1 MLKGIGMRITV
12 YLSLILVMLLPAYMA
27 AQNKVT
33 LSGKVADRNG
43 TPIAQATIAIEGT
56 TSGTYTD
63 DLGRYSLQV
72 PPGRHTFIVSFLGYR
87 TVKQPLDIRQDKRHN
102 FTLQESA
109 VALNTVEVY
118 GKTQTQKIKEGAFTV
133 NALDVKST
141 VNSLNNLN
149 NLVNRTTGIKVREE
163 GGVGSDFDLS
173 INGMSGNSI
182 RYFLDGMPLDAK
194 GSGVSLANLPVNII
208 DRIEIYKGVVPAVL
222 GTDAL
227 GGAIHIITKQEKKH
241 FLDASYSIG
250 SFHSHR
256 ADLNAQIV
264 EPKTGLII
272 RPTVGVNYSKND
284 YRMKNVEMRDES
296 GDNFIIG
303 NPKRFHDAYFS
314 LWGQIEAGV
323 TGKRWA
329 DEFFVSASYSKTD
342 KELQTGSVQNKV
354 YGMAER
360 KSDAWNIAARY
371 RKQHFILRNMQLSAS
386 LSRTWDHSLT
396 VDTAYRK
403 YYWDGGYIVTQ
414 RNEIMGKQPSMRHY
428 KRPLTIVR
436 TNLDYRLNDRHNL
449 NLNYHLSRIG
459 NDRYDETDEEFKPSN
474 DVVTKHIIAL
484 SYNQLLFDGKMS
496 NVFFVKDY
504 INHPNIRQ
512 TDQPSVTGSGK
523 VQGATT
529 RNYIGYGAG
538 TRYTVAEPLSVKA
551 SYEHSVRLPVAREL
565 LGNGTTIYANVALK
579 PESSDN
585 LNVALFGTWHPY
597 AGHTVYY
604 EAGAFLRN
612 VNNYIQTTITEK
624 EGTMQYTNVP
634 AVHIK
639 GLEGEVRYDWQ
650 SKLQLTANISYQDA
664 RDQQKLKSDGKPSAT
679 YNNRVPN
686 RPWLFG
692 SAEASY
698 TFSNPLLPH
707 GKLRL
712 NCTYQWVHWYFLT
725 WEAYGSHENKAR
737 IPTQHICNA
746 DVTYSWNRGRYN
758 IALECSNFL
767 NQTAYDNYKLQKPGR
782 AFMAKFRLFIE

>member
-1 MLKGIGMRITV
+1 MRITA
-12 YLSLILVMLLPAYMA
+12 YLSLILVMLLPAYMT

-72 PPGRHTFIVSFLGYR
+72 PPGRHTFVVSFLGYR

-323 TGKRWA
+323 TGKKWA

-436 TNLDYRLNDRHNL
+436 TNLDYRLNDRHTL

-523 VQGATT
+523 MQGATT

-650 SKLQLTANISYQDA
+650 SKLLLAANISYQDA
-664 RDQQKLKSDGKPSAT
+664 RDQQKLKSDGKASAT

>member
-1 MLKGIGMRITV
+1 MRITA
-12 YLSLILVMLLPAYMA
+12 YLSLILVILLPAYMA

-72 PPGRHTFIVSFLGYR
+72 PPGRHTFVVSFLGYR

-323 TGKRWA
+323 TGKKWA

-474 DVVTKHIIAL
+474 DVVTKHILAL
-484 SYNQLLFDGKMS
+484 SYNQSLFDGKMS

-504 INHPNIRQ
+504 INHPDIRQ
-512 TDQPSVTGSGK
+512 TDQPSITGSGK

-565 LGNGTTIYANVALK
+565 LGNGTTIYANVAL
-579 PESSDN
+579 
-585 LNVALFGTWHPY
+585 
-597 AGHTVYY
+597 
-604 EAGAFLRN
+604 
-612 VNNYIQTTITEK
+612 
-624 EGTMQYTNVP
+624 
-634 AVHIK
+634 
-639 GLEGEVRYDWQ
+639 
-650 SKLQLTANISYQDA
+650 
-664 RDQQKLKSDGKPSAT
+664 
-679 YNNRVPN
+679 
-686 RPWLFG
+686 
-692 SAEASY
+692 
-698 TFSNPLLPH
+698 
-707 GKLRL
+707 
-712 NCTYQWVHWYFLT
+712 
-725 WEAYGSHENKAR
+725 
-737 IPTQHICNA
+737 
-746 DVTYSWNRGRYN
+746 
-758 IALECSNFL
+758 
-767 NQTAYDNYKLQKPGR
+767 
-782 AFMAKFRLFIE
+782 

>member
-1 MLKGIGMRITV
+1 MRITA
-12 YLSLILVMLLPAYMA
+12 YLSLILVILLPAYMA

-72 PPGRHTFIVSFLGYR
+72 PPGRHTFVVSFLGYR

-323 TGKRWA
+323 TGKKWA

-650 SKLQLTANISYQDA
+650 SKLLLAANISYQDA

-692 SAEASY
+692 SA
-698 TFSNPLLPH
+698 
-707 GKLRL
+707 
-712 NCTYQWVHWYFLT
+712 
-725 WEAYGSHENKAR
+725 
-737 IPTQHICNA
+737 
-746 DVTYSWNRGRYN
+746 
-758 IALECSNFL
+758 
-767 NQTAYDNYKLQKPGR
+767 
-782 AFMAKFRLFIE
+782 

>member
-1 MLKGIGMRITV
+1 M
-12 YLSLILVMLLPAYMA
+12 
-27 AQNKVT
+27 
-33 LSGKVADRNG
+33 
-43 TPIAQATIAIEGT
+43 
-56 TSGTYTD
+56 
-63 DLGRYSLQV
+63 
-72 PPGRHTFIVSFLGYR
+72 
-87 TVKQPLDIRQDKRHN
+87 
-102 FTLQESA
+102 
-109 VALNTVEVY
+109 
-118 GKTQTQKIKEGAFTV
+118 
-133 NALDVKST
+133 
-141 VNSLNNLN
+141 
-149 NLVNRTTGIKVREE
+149 
-163 GGVGSDFDLS
+163 
-173 INGMSGNSI
+173 
-182 RYFLDGMPLDAK
+182 
-194 GSGVSLANLPVNII
+194 ANLPVNII

-414 RNEIMGKQPSMRHY
+414 HNEIMGKQPSMRHY

-650 SKLQLTANISYQDA
+650 SKLLLAANISYQDA

-686 RPWLFG
+686 HRG
-692 SAEASY
+692 CSAAPKPLILSAIPCCLTAS
-698 TFSNPLLPH
+698 
-707 GKLRL
+707 
-712 NCTYQWVHWYFLT
+712 C
-725 WEAYGSHENKAR
+725 A
-737 IPTQHICNA
+737 
-746 DVTYSWNRGRYN
+746 
-758 IALECSNFL
+758 
-767 NQTAYDNYKLQKPGR
+767 
-782 AFMAKFRLFIE
+782 

>member
-1 MLKGIGMRITV
+1 MRITV
-12 YLSLILVMLLPAYMA
+12 YLSLILIMLLPASMA

-33 LSGKVADRNG
+33 LSGKIADRNG
-43 TPIAQATIAIEGT
+43 SPIAQATIAVEGT

-63 DLGRYSLQV
+63 NLGRYSLQV
-72 PPGRHTFIVSFLGYR
+72 PPGRHTFVVSFLGYR
-87 TVKQPLDIRQDKRHN
+87 TVKQSLDIRQNKRLN

-109 VALNTVEVY
+109 VTLNAVEVY
-118 GKTQTQKIKEGAFTV
+118 GKTQTQKVREGAFTV

-141 VNSLNNLN
+141 VNSLNSLTD
-149 NLVNRTTGIKVREE
+149 LVNRTTGIKVREE

-284 YRMKNVEMRDES
+284 YRMKDVEMRDES

-371 RKQHFILRNMQLSAS
+371 RKQHFIVRNMQLSAS
-386 LSRTWDHSLT
+386 LSRTWDHALT

-403 YYWDGGYIVTQ
+403 YYWDGGYIVSQ

-436 TNLDYRLNDRHNL
+436 TNLDYRLNSRHNL

-459 NDRYDETDEEFKPSN
+459 NDRYDETDEEFKPSD
-474 DVVTKHIIAL
+474 DVVTKHILAL
-484 SYNQLLFDGKMS
+484 SYNQSLFDGKMS

-504 INHPNIRQ
+504 INHPDIRQ
-512 TDQPSVTGSGK
+512 TDQPSITGSRE
-523 VQGATT
+523 VQGSTT

-538 TRYTVAEPLSVKA
+538 ARYTVAEPLSVKA

-579 PESSDN
+579 PESSNN
-585 LNVALFGTWHPY
+585 LNASLFGTWHPY
-597 AGHTVYY
+597 TGHTVYY

-612 VNNYIQTTITEK
+612 VSNYIQTAIAEK
-624 EGTMQYTNVP
+624 EGTMQYTTVP

-664 RDQQKLKSDGKPSAT
+664 RDQQRLKSDGKPSAT

-692 SAEASY
+692 SAEAAY
-698 TFSNPLLPH
+698 TFSNPVLPH
-707 GKLRL
+707 SKLRL

-746 DVTYSWNRGRYN
+746 DVTCSWHRGRYN

>member
-1 MLKGIGMRITV
+1 MLKGIGMRITA

-72 PPGRHTFIVSFLGYR
+72 PPGRHTFVVSFLGYR

-109 VALNTVEVY
+109 VTLNTVEVY

-149 NLVNRTTGIKVREE
+149 NLVNRTTGITVRQQ

-314 LWGQIEAGV
+314 LLGHIEAGV
-323 TGKRWA
+323 TGKKWA

-474 DVVTKHIIAL
+474 DVVIKYIIAL

-650 SKLQLTANISYQDA
+650 SKLLLAANISYQDA